1 MKKLISVML
10 CVFMVAFT
18 IGISTEVLAA
28 DSVMYDWE
36 NFAGKQAA
44 IDAGV
49 IDPGIKQD
57 NDAKKENYPGIV
69 TITNASNHPTAQ
81 NGLLEGTVKALMIQ
95 NRKSLT
101 INNSSAANWAFKVNM
116 NATMLASADDL
127 KMYMC
132 YEYSANHTIGVKLS
146 NGNSYYLADFN
157 NDATNKN
164 VYYHQWNWFTFA
176 GKTFKQCG
184 YGTDATKNITLTAD
198 DIKNITSILI
208 WHRYDLSD
216 TDINNGIYSRIYI
229 DDVVTVS
236 NADPYEEIAGET
248 SATAQ
253 LRIGNLNGIRF
264 ITEVNAD
271 LVAQA
276 KAEGYTVTM
285 GTLIAPLASGE
296 LTLDTNPVLDI
307 PTAGWFANQ
316 TGEIAASIVNIKA
329 ANITKDFVARG
340 YVKLTKDDT
349 TTVYYATQ
357 PNEGRSL
364 KTVAAACVEDIS
376 FFNMLND
383 AQKEQVTTWA
393 NAK

>member
-1 MKKLISVML
+1 MKKITSIIL
-10 CVFMVAFT
+10 CLMQILLLLNFSTIVFA
-18 IGISTEVLAA
+18 SESA
-28 DSVMYDWE
+28 MYDWE

-132 YEYSANHTIGVKLS
+132 YEYSANHTIGVELS

-184 YGTDATKNITLTAD
+184 YGTDSTKNITLTAD
-198 DIKNITSILI
+198 DIKNITSILV

-216 TDINNGIYSRIYI
+216 TDINNGIY
-229 DDVVTVS
+229 
-236 NADPYEEIAGET
+236 
-248 SATAQ
+248 
-253 LRIGNLNGIRF
+253 
-264 ITEVNAD
+264 
-271 LVAQA
+271 
-276 KAEGYTVTM
+276 
-285 GTLIAPLASGE
+285 
-296 LTLDTNPVLDI
+296 
-307 PTAGWFANQ
+307 
-316 TGEIAASIVNIKA
+316 
-329 ANITKDFVARG
+329 
-340 YVKLTKDDT
+340 
-349 TTVYYATQ
+349 
-357 PNEGRSL
+357 
-364 KTVAAACVEDIS
+364 
-376 FFNMLND
+376 
-383 AQKEQVTTWA
+383 
-393 NAK
+393 